1 MLSQPQSQYLDYLID
16 LNFQRV
22 NRLFALS
29 FESNAVRT
37 GHSGRFLPEVEI
49 EYYNVMIDGENF
61 FCKPIINIIRTYK
74 NMFKKS

>member
-22 NRLFALS
+22 NRPFALS
-29 FESNAVRT
+29 FENNAVRT
-37 GHSGRFLPEVEI
+37 GHSGHFLPEIEI

-61 FCKPIINIIRTYK
+61 FCKPTINIIRTYK